1 MQRRV
6 FLEKL
11 GLASATAALGET
23 LSSGAATSSP
33 AIRRFKLGS
42 ITDEWT
48 PDFQAALKAMKRYGL
63 AWAEIR
69 TVGKTYITE
78 ASKEELRKM
87 KGLLFRY
94 RIRVSVVDSALF
106 KCALPGTA
114 PVAGEKDAYPY
125 SAQMDL
131 LKRALD
137 RAHFFGTGKIRVFAF
152 WRVADNQSHFDR
164 IAEELRKAA
173 EVAHAGGGRLV
184 LENESECN
192 VATGV
197 ELARMLKLVPAANF
211 GANWDIGNGYWQ
223 GEASFP
229 DGYRM
234 LPRHRIWHMHMK
246 DVRCDPGLKK
256 CETVIVGTG
265 QVDLAGQIRALVS
278 DGYEGTMSLEP
289 EVENPQ
295 MTHLEAT
302 ERSLKALIEIMNKAL
317 AGSKKGAD

>member
-6 FLEKL
+6 FLKNL
-11 GLASATAALGET
+11 GLASAGAALGET
-23 LSSGAATSSP
+23 FSSGAATSSQ
-33 AIRRFKLGS
+33 ALRRFKLGS

-48 PDFQAALKAMKRYGL
+48 PDFESALKAMKRYGL

-87 KGLLFRY
+87 KRLLFRY
-94 RIRVSVVDSALF
+94 RIRISVVDSALF
-106 KCALPGTA
+106 KCVLPGTV
-114 PVAGEKDAYPY
+114 PIGGEKDAYPY

-137 RAHFFGTGKIRVFAF
+137 RAHFFGTAKIRVFAF
-152 WRVADNQSHFDR
+152 WRAADNQRHFDR

-173 EVAHAGGGRLV
+173 DVAHAGGGRLV

-192 VATGV
+192 VATGA
-197 ELARMLKLVPAANF
+197 ELARMLELVPAANF

-223 GEASFP
+223 GEVSFP
-229 DGYRM
+229 DGYRL
-234 LPRHRIWHMHMK
+234 LPKHRIWHMHLK

-256 CETVIVGTG
+256 CNTVVVGTG
-265 QVDLAGQIRALVS
+265 QVDLAGQIRALLN
-278 DGYEGTMSLEP
+278 DRYEGTMSLEP
-289 EVENPQ
+289 EVESPEIS
-295 MTHLEAT
+295 HLEAT
-302 ERSLKALIEIMNKAL
+302 KRSLEALIEIMDKAL
-317 AGSKKGAD
+317 ARETKRAG

>member
-1 MQRRV
+1 MILRNPGSGYKTLETEASNNAETRV
-6 FLEKL
+6 LRETGARL
-11 GLASATAALGET
+11 GDRGPRGNAFVRAG
-23 LSSGAATSSP
+23 TSSQ
-33 AIRRFKLGS
+33 ALRRFKLGS

-173 EVAHAGGGRLV
+173 EVAHAGGGR
-184 LENESECN
+184 
-192 VATGV
+192 
-197 ELARMLKLVPAANF
+197 R
-211 GANWDIGNGYWQ
+211 
-223 GEASFP
+223 
-229 DGYRM
+229 
-234 LPRHRIWHMHMK
+234 
-246 DVRCDPGLKK
+246 
-256 CETVIVGTG
+256 
-265 QVDLAGQIRALVS
+265 
-278 DGYEGTMSLEP
+278 
-289 EVENPQ
+289 
-295 MTHLEAT
+295 
-302 ERSLKALIEIMNKAL
+302 
-317 AGSKKGAD
+317 

>member
-1 MQRRV
+1 MQRRA

-11 GLASATAALGET
+11 GLASAAAALGET
-23 LSSGAATSSP
+23 LSSGAKTSSP
-33 AIRRFKLGS
+33 ALRRFKLGS

-48 PDFQAALKAMKRYGL
+48 PDFQSALKAMKRYGL

-78 ASKEELRKM
+78 ASKEELGKM
-87 KGLLFRY
+87 KALLIRY

-106 KCALPGTA
+106 KCALPGTV
-114 PVAGEKDAYPY
+114 PVGREKDTYPY
-125 SAQMDL
+125 SGQMDL

-137 RAHFFGTGKIRVFAF
+137 RAHFFGTDRVRVFAF
-152 WRVADNQSHFDR
+152 WRVADNQRHFDR

-173 EVAHAGGGRLV
+173 EVAHASGGRLV

-192 VATGV
+192 VATGA
-197 ELARMLKLVPAANF
+197 ELARILAFVPAPNF

-223 GEASFP
+223 GEVSFP
-229 DGYRM
+229 DGYRL
-234 LPRHRIWHMHMK
+234 LPKHRIWHMHMK
-246 DVRCDPGLKK
+246 EVRCDAGFKK
-256 CETVIVGTG
+256 CETVVVGAG

-289 EVENPQ
+289 EVESPQ
-295 MTHLEAT
+295 MTHLGAT
-302 ERSLKALIEIMNKAL
+302 ERSLKALIGIMNKAL
-317 AGSKKGAD
+317 AGVKKGA